1 MRKNLSWKQERRRD
15 RPGGAIRDEACPGR
29 GKHREFLVAVAT
41 RASVAVPAPA
51 AAAATTTTTTAITA
65 TTAAAAEA
73 TATTTSAAATAE
85 AAATATTAEAT
96 LSRGTLLAGTGNV
109 HGERAPTE
117 VLAMEHFHGPLCL
130 LGGGELDECEAA
142 GAARELVEHEVHVED
157 DTRAS
162 EVILDVPFHRLVGE
176 IAHEQTVL
184 IFHNDCD
191 RFKHRVGICPWAELR
206 LRGAN

>member
-1 MRKNLSWKQERRRD
+1 MHDK
-15 RPGGAIRDEACPGR
+15 ACPGR
-29 GKHREFLVAVAT
+29 GKHREFLVTVAT

-51 AAAATTTTTTAITA
+51 AAAAATTTTTTTAITA

-73 TATTTSAAATAE
+73 TTPPAAAAEAATTTAT
-85 AAATATTAEAT
+85 TATTAEAALARCT
-96 LSRGTLLAGTGNV
+96 FLAGTGDV
-109 HGERAPTE
+109 HGERTSAE
-117 VLAMEHFHGPLCL
+117 VLAMEHFHGPLRL
-130 LGGGELDECEAA
+130 LGGGELDEGEAA